1 MSTPKSTDISG
12 QQLYKQYMEQE
23 EQKLKERTFLRLF
36 NQNFDVFKDYAKE
49 IFKQRDEDEIRKL
62 NDIAQPKI
70 IYNNFPFVLGILFFI
85 FGILLIS
92 SGIDYKSVTAA
103 LTKTTI
109 ETTNK

>member
-1 MSTPKSTDISG
+1 MSTTKSTDISG
-12 QQLYKQYMEQE
+12 EELYIQYMEQE
-23 EQKLKERTFLRLF
+23 EKKLKERTFLRLF

-49 IFKQRDEDEIRKL
+49 VFKKRDEEEIRKL
-62 NDIAQPKI
+62 NDIAQPKV

-85 FGILLIS
+85 FGVLLIS
-92 SGIDYKSVTAA
+92 SGIDYKSIKTA

>member
-12 QQLYKQYMEQE
+12 QALYNEYMAQE
-23 EQKLKERTFLRLF
+23 EKKLKERTFLKLF

-49 IFKQRDEDEIRKL
+49 IFKQRDEEEIRKL
-62 NDIAQPKI
+62 NDIAQPKV
-70 IYNNFPFVLGILFFI
+70 IYNNFPFVLGIIFFI

-92 SGIDYKSVTAA
+92 SGIDYKSVKSA

-109 ETTNK
+109 ETTK